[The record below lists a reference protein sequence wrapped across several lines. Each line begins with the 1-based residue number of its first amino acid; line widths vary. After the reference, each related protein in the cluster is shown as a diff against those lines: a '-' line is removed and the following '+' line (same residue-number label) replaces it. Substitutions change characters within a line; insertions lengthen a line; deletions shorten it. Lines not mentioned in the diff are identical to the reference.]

1 MSTYSSDILN
11 IHKEIIMKIE
21 KNKFKYE
28 TLFQDLWKES
38 DKFEEIIKDDKRG
51 FDTLSDDDCKVH
63 NLLHRLHDELKF
75 QKIKSTFNQS

>member
-1 MSTYSSDILN
+1 
-11 IHKEIIMKIE
+11 MKNE

-63 NLLHRLHDELKF
+63 NLFHQLLDELKF
-75 QKIKSTFNQS
+75 QKTKLYLNETNERRVQS